1 MVFRM
6 PNKRMPTHT
15 LKIVDIERVDEF
27 NFLGFTLDI
36 NLNCRKHTE
45 KISNECSKTI
55 GILKHIFLLH
65 IEVLLYNTL
74 ITSHINYFI
83 MI

>member
-45 KISNECSKTI
+45 KI
-55 GILKHIFLLH
+55 
-65 IEVLLYNTL
+65 
-74 ITSHINYFI
+74 
-83 MI
+83 